1 MHQPAPRLSVEEF
14 LAQYELE
21 PTMLENLLASQ
32 EAYKAMGL
40 DLDLERVYAV
50 EIDPPQNQAED
61 EETEQ
66 EQE

>member
-14 LAQYELE
+14 QARYELE

-40 DLDLERVYAV
+40 DFDLERVYAV

>member
-1 MHQPAPRLSVEEF
+1 
-14 LAQYELE
+14 
-21 PTMLENLLASQ
+21 MLENLLASQ

-40 DLDLERVYAV
+40 DLDLESVYAV

-66 EQE
+66 E

>member
-1 MHQPAPRLSVEEF
+1 MHKPAPRLSVEEF
-14 LAQYELE
+14 QARYELE

-32 EAYKAMGL
+32 EAYKAMG
-40 DLDLERVYAV
+40 LERVYAV

-66 EQE
+66 E

>member
-1 MHQPAPRLSVEEF
+1 LSVEEF
-14 LAQYELE
+14 QAQYELE

-40 DLDLERVYAV
+40 DLDLESVYAV

-66 EQE
+66 E

>member
-1 MHQPAPRLSVEEF
+1 
-14 LAQYELE
+14 
-21 PTMLENLLASQ
+21 MLENLLASQ

-66 EQE
+66 E